1 MTGFRHLGK
10 VARELAG
17 ELCSGRLLL
26 CQEGGY
32 AITYTGFCMYAVA
45 EGILGVA
52 EPMEDPLAYDA
63 TIEKPETPFAAI
75 EEVGRQWRAL
85 AG

>member
-1 MTGFRHLGK
+1 
-10 VARELAG
+10 
-17 ELCSGRLLL
+17 
-26 CQEGGY
+26 
-32 AITYTGFCMYAVA
+32 MYAVA

-75 EEVGRQWRAL
+75 DEVGRQWRAL